1 MSETKTA
8 GVRADSGAPSGTGGR
23 NVVQLYEVAR
33 TAHLERIADTDGVT
47 LLYREKRYDFDERV
61 ADGVRVERAGLI
73 GAAWYA
79 ATHAVDL
86 VEVNEPLVT
95 RAALRS
101 LLFIGAARVRAFLT
115 RRPRPTVVTYAI
127 ANVPTSTLR
136 ANLPWKARVKF
147 ELQRPLARRVARSLD
162 RIAFGT
168 PDARDLYRDEFG
180 STRRGAARLVE
191 ALPVAVDLGASA
203 DVARP
208 PSILF
213 LGDLAARKGFPD
225 VMAAWSQVRDTIVQ
239 ARLVIVGRGDG
250 VEQARLLSEAD
261 PRVELFV
268 APPRDV
274 ILDQLACAKVL
285 VLPSRRRP
293 LWKEQIGLPLVEGL
307 AYGCVVVTTDETGI
321 APWLRAHEH
330 AVVPEAQITER
341 LAGAMIDALRLSVT
355 PGDVQRA
362 LPDRDGR
369 TAAREWLYGIE
380 G

>member
-1 MSETKTA
+1 MSDTKKTA
-8 GVRADSGAPSGTGGR
+8 GVRAASGAPSGRDGR
-23 NVVQLYEVAR
+23 VIVQLYEVAR

-73 GAAWYA
+73 GTVWYA
-79 ATHAVDL
+79 ATRAVDL

-101 LLFIGAARVRAFLT
+101 LLFIGTARVRAFLT
-115 RRPRPTVVTYAI
+115 RRPGPTVVAYAI
-127 ANVPTSTLR
+127 ANVPISTLR

-147 ELQRPLARRVARSLD
+147 ELQRPLARWVARSLD

-168 PDARDLYRDEFG
+168 SDARDVYRDEFG
-180 STRRGAARLVE
+180 STRGAARLVE

-203 DVARP
+203 DLTRA

-213 LGDLAARKGFPD
+213 LGDLSARKGFPD
-225 VMAAWSQVRDTIVQ
+225 VMAAWSQVRGAVVD
-239 ARLVIVGRGDG
+239 ARLVIVGRGEG
-250 VEQARLLSEAD
+250 VEQARLLSKAD

-274 ILDQLACAKVL
+274 ILNQLARAKVL

-307 AYGCVVVTTDETGI
+307 AHGCVVVTTDETGI

-330 AVVPEAQITER
+330 AVVPEAQVAQR
-341 LAGAMIDALRLSVT
+341 LADAMIDALHRSVT
-355 PGDVQRA
+355 PSDVQRA

-369 TAAREWLYGIE
+369 IAAREWLYGSE